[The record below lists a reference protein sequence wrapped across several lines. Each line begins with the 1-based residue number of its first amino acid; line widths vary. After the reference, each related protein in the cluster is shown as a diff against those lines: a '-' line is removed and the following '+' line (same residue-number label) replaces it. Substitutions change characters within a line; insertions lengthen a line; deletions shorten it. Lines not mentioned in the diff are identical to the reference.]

1 MMISVCINALSRL
14 WLRAM
19 VFALPFALSFT
30 TPFVGLAHAT
40 SSAVL
45 DEPSAAVLTA
55 QTTTVQAA
63 AQVAAQANTIGSAET
78 SASAEPTPI
87 GCYVLDPELQ
97 LFYNGDCVDG
107 KAQGQGVAMGLHG
120 AFYQGGFDQ
129 GAAQGYGVKLYTNGD
144 AYAGQW
150 DQGYRHGHGVYE
162 YGELSPWRGDKYV
175 GAWHRDQRH
184 GPGSYLFAP
193 TMEAFEAEWDQGD
206 TDTPASPLLQ
216 RRQRTAEVLAPVIGQ
231 VGAQVCST
239 LTDGAGPD
247 RVAHGQVVAVHEDRI
262 QVHVDTLEVLQYSSL
277 AFNPRWDPITIWGL
291 CAGEGFAP

>member
-1 MMISVCINALSRL
+1 MMISVCINALSRI
-14 WLRAM
+14 WLGAM
-19 VFALPFALSFT
+19 VFALSFA
-30 TPFVGLAHAT
+30 TPFVGLAHAA
-40 SSAVL
+40 SSAG
-45 DEPSAAVLTA
+45 E
-55 QTTTVQAA
+55 QAH
-63 AQVAAQANTIGSAET
+63 
-78 SASAEPTPI
+78 AEPTPI

-129 GAAQGYGVKLYTNGD
+129 GAAQGYGVKLYANGD

-231 VGAQVCST
+231 VGTQVCST

-277 AFNPRWDPITIWGL
+277 AFNPRWDPITTWGL